1 VVTLTFAA
9 VEDGATDETAL
20 VDEAMLRLD
29 VVEMRVD
36 VTTPLQVPNDD

>member
-1 VVTLTFAA
+1 MVTLTLAG
-9 VEDGATDETAL
+9 VEDGAADETAL

-29 VVEMRVD
+29 VVETRVD